1 MTFIADFHIHSRFSR
16 ATSPEMNIESLTTWA
31 NIKGIQLLGTGDFT
45 HPNYFAQIKLR
56 LKPEENGLFALK
68 KGNNPLRFILTTEI
82 SNMFSQ
88 DGRFRK
94 VHTLIFAPSF
104 EVVAKIN
111 ERLKKMGGNLAS
123 DGRPIFGAPVKEI
136 VKMILDISPDC
147 FIVPAHAWT
156 PHFSVFG
163 SNSGFDSLE
172 ECFGE
177 ETKNIYCIETGLSS
191 DPAMNWRLS
200 ALDRITLISNS
211 DAHSPHKLGREANV
225 FDCELSYQT
234 ILEVLKTK
242 DTKRFL
248 YTIEFFPEEGKYHFD
263 GHRNCKIVFSPE
275 ESRQHKNICPVCKK
289 PLTIGVMNRVEKLAD
304 RPVGFRPPN
313 AIPARYL
320 IPLGEI
326 IADTLGVAT
335 GTTSVDNIYQE
346 MIKKGGNE
354 FNILL
359 NLKPDEIARFAPE
372 RVAEGIK
379 LMREGKV
386 KIIPGH
392 DGVYGKISIFDTP
405 LPAQES
411 YFNIPFQTKPST
423 GLSGQL
429 PLF

>member
-1 MTFIADFHIHSRFSR
+1 
-16 ATSPEMNIESLTTWA
+16 
-31 NIKGIQLLGTGDFT
+31 
-45 HPNYFAQIKLR
+45 
-56 LKPEENGLFALK
+56 
-68 KGNNPLRFILTTEI
+68 
-82 SNMFSQ
+82 
-88 DGRFRK
+88 
-94 VHTLIFAPSF
+94 
-104 EVVAKIN
+104 
-111 ERLKKMGGNLAS
+111 
-123 DGRPIFGAPVKEI
+123 
-136 VKMILDISPDC
+136 MILDISPDC
-147 FIVPAHAWT
+147 LIVPAHAWT

-248 YTIEFFPEEGKYHFD
+248 YTIEFFPAEGKYHFD